1 MSIRDIFSSFTNIN
15 TEQFQAFI
23 DANKE
28 GSFTLLDVRQPSE
41 YESARIPGSLLM
53 PLPSLSEQLQEL
65 AAGHA
70 LPFERVAGGRQRG
83 CEQACGRL
91 AGVFSCL

>member
-1 MSIRDIFSSFTNIN
+1 MSIRDIFSSFNNIN
-15 TEQFQAFI
+15 AEQFQAFI

-53 PLPSLSEQLQEL
+53 PLPSLNDQLQKL
-65 AAGHA
+65 DPDKPVIAY
-70 LPFERVAGGRQRG
+70 
-83 CEQACGRL
+83 
-91 AGVFSCL
+91 

>member
-1 MSIRDIFSSFTNIN
+1 MSIRDIFSSFTKIN

-65 AAGHA
+65 DPDKPVIAY
-70 LPFERVAGGRQRG
+70 
-83 CEQACGRL
+83 
-91 AGVFSCL
+91 

>member
-1 MSIRDIFSSFTNIN
+1 MSIRDIFSAFIN
-15 TEQFQAFI
+15 MNTGQLQSFI

-53 PLPSLSEQLQEL
+53 PLPSLNEQLQEL
-65 AAGHA
+65 DPDKPVIAY
-70 LPFERVAGGRQRG
+70 
-83 CEQACGRL
+83 
-91 AGVFSCL
+91 